1 MIPGLYSDLKQLGF
15 TYNVTRYSRKTL
27 ELKIEFENPTEISR
41 EISDPDYLEITLN
54 KPYFFARSLQESD
67 SDTEI
72 VLNKR
77 LPRVYQ
83 DQNF

>member
-1 MIPGLYSDLKQLGF
+1 VTSYSQKG
-15 TYNVTRYSRKTL
+15 L
-27 ELKIEFENPTEISR
+27 ELKIEFENPTQISR
-41 EISDPDYLEITLN
+41 EISDPDYLEITLS

-67 SDTEI
+67 SDDEI

-83 DQNF
+83 DQYMEQFTEAAAAISLSS